1 MVANVKQPYFSS
13 DTPIARA
20 VGRGECGAAMVNHYY
35 LARLLAPGSSAADQ
49 AAAAKVTVVWPKP
62 THVNVSAGG
71 VTRYARNPQH
81 AQKLLEFLVS
91 PSSGEGYAAA
101 NNEYPLRGWG
111 NNPILK
117 RFGSFTASAVSIEQ
131 MGRRN
136 AEAVQLMVQAG
147 WQ

>member
-1 MVANVKQPYFSS
+1 
-13 DTPIARA
+13 
-20 VGRGECGAAMVNHYY
+20 
-35 LARLLAPGSSAADQ
+35 
-49 AAAAKVTVVWPKP
+49 
-62 THVNVSAGG
+62 VNVSAGG

-117 RFGSFTASAVSIEQ
+117 RFGSFTPSAVSIEQ
-131 MGRRN
+131 MGKRN